1 MKQPRRSGILLHP
14 TSLPGPFSIGTLG
27 VECRRFV
34 DFLAASGQS
43 VWQVLPLGPTGHGDS
58 PYSCY
63 SAFAG
68 NPLLI
73 CPEQLVAS
81 SELAASDLE
90 PFRGEFTKVDY
101 ATATRA
107 QTQLLARA
115 WQNFQARP
123 SDERQQEFATF
134 CQTQAAWL
142 DDYAIFR
149 ALRAV
154 FDDQPWFE
162 WPAPIRRRDAAALDE
177 WRERL
182 EAEILLHKYFQF
194 VFFRQ
199 WFAIREYASDRQIRI
214 LGDLPIFV
222 AHDSSDVWANQDLF
236 RLHADGSAEVV
247 AGVPPDYFSATGQ
260 RWGNPLYRWE
270 RMEQDNFSWWQR
282 RLQWN
287 LTLTDLLRIDHFR
300 GFAACWEIPA
310 AEPTAANGRWVKAPG
325 EQLFTALRQTL
336 GELPLIAED
345 LGVITEDVEQL
356 RRQCG
361 LPGMKILQFAFDSGP
376 DNPYLPH
383 NIETES
389 VVYTGTHDNNTTL
402 GWWQDLDSEQKNRV
416 RDYLGHRC
424 RRMPW
429 DLIRTAQQSRAQ
441 LSILPLQDILALP
454 ASARMNTPGVAGGNW
469 CWRYPAESLTA
480 ELADELAVL
489 THRYGRADHRTG

>member
-1 MKQPRRSGILLHP
+1 MTQQRRSGILLHP

-27 VECRRFV
+27 RDCRRFI

-43 VWQVLPLGPTGHGDS
+43 VWQILPLGPTGYGDS

-73 CPEQLVAS
+73 CPEQLVES
-81 SELAASDLE
+81 GELDAIHVEAV
-90 PFRGEFTKVDY
+90 RGHFDRVDY
-101 ATATRA
+101 ATAART
-107 QTQLLARA
+107 QPQLLEQA
-115 WQNFQARP
+115 WQNLQLRQP
-123 SDERQQEFATF
+123 GERLQEFASF
-134 CQTQAAWL
+134 CRQHTDWL

-149 ALRAV
+149 ALRAR
-154 FDDQPWFE
+154 FDNRPWFE
-162 WPAPIRRRDAAALDE
+162 WPEPIRRRDAAALRQ
-177 WRERL
+177 WGERL
-182 EAEILLHKYFQF
+182 EAEILLQKYQQF
-194 VFFRQ
+194 VFFSQ
-199 WFAIREYASDRQIRI
+199 WFAIRDYASQRQIRI

-222 AHDSSDVWANQDLF
+222 AHDSSDVWANQQLF
-236 RLHADGSAEVV
+236 RLHADGSPEVV

-270 RMEQDNFSWWQR
+270 LMEQDDFSWWRR
-282 RLQWN
+282 RLRWN
-287 LTLTDLLRIDHFR
+287 LTQTDLLRIDHFR

-310 AEPTAANGRWVKAPG
+310 VEPTAANGHWVKVPG
-325 EQLFTALRQTL
+325 EQLFASLRREL

-383 NIETES
+383 NIETAS

-402 GWWQDLDSEQKNRV
+402 GWWQALDREQKNQV

-424 RRMPW
+424 RAMPW

-441 LSILPLQDILALP
+441 LCILPLQDILALP
-454 ASARMNTPGVAGGNW
+454 ASARMNIPGQASGNW
-469 CWRYPAESLTA
+469 SWRYPAEALCA
-480 ELADELAVL
+480 QRADELASM
-489 THRYGRADHRTG
+489 THRYGRSA